1 MKKLL
6 PLLLIFA
13 SCQKEPID
21 NCAKCYLVNGQLWSY
36 VCEDELDNQTIEEY
50 IEYWD
55 NASDL
60 NCQKSQ

>member
-6 PLLLIFA
+6 LLLFIFA
-13 SCQKEPID
+13 GCQKEPID
-21 NCAKCYLVNGQLWSY
+21 KCAKCYFVNGQLWSY
-36 VCEDELDNQTIEEY
+36 VCEDELENQTIEEY

-60 NCQKSQ
+60 NCQKSE